1 MNRTLQRNSIIYVCV
16 VLALLPIIVMR
27 DYTPSNELRY
37 LSIADEALR
46 NHNFFAFY
54 NHGEVYADKPP
65 LYFWLLMLCRSIAG
79 GYHMWILSLFSVL
92 PALGTL
98 KVMDS
103 WTKDEM
109 DTEHR
114 SLAVLMLITSAFFLG
129 ASIILRMDMLM
140 TFFIVL
146 SLREF
151 WRMYNAEDCQGRSRW
166 LFPVYL
172 FLALFS
178 KGPLG
183 LLIPLCATAAYLVV
197 SKRLKSFFRYW
208 GWRTWGVLAVLCA
221 LWFAG
226 IYAEGGQQYLDNI
239 LVHQT
244 VGRAVNSFHHKAP
257 FYYYLLHIWYCA
269 APWSLLAA
277 GVLTVSLR
285 PKFVRSDLQ
294 RFFQTVFVSGFV
306 LLSCIS
312 AKLQI
317 YILPVLPFFIYL
329 TAMFVSRIGTKRWVR
344 LAISVPSLAFAL
356 ALPVLLLALSQDEVF
371 AWGGGFIYAAATILS
386 IRGLSALWSLYAQKD
401 TSVEYVIRHLSIGM
415 LLAVFVGG
423 WAMPRIN
430 RKMSYGKICTKALEA
445 AAEYKTN
452 DFRTWN
458 LPRTES
464 MDVYLDASV
473 RVIPLDS
480 MPVSGNGKRYI
491 LITRKGSVSQ
501 LNAASRAVTVGDY
514 AVIPFNENNNDNN

>member
-1 MNRTLQRNSIIYVCV
+1 MNRTLRHNNIIYVCFI
-16 VLALLPIIVMR
+16 LALLPILILR

-54 NHGEVYADKPP
+54 NHGEAYADKPP
-65 LYFWLLMLCRSIAG
+65 LYFWLLMLCRWLTG
-79 GYHMWILSLFSVL
+79 KYHMWILSLFSVL

-98 KVMDS
+98 KVMDG

-109 DTEHR
+109 DVEHR
-114 SLAVLMLITSAFFLG
+114 SLAALMLSTTAFFLG
-129 ASIILRMDMLM
+129 AAVILRMDMLM

-151 WRMYNAEDCQGRSRW
+151 WRMYSAEDCPQRSRW

-183 LLIPLCATAAYLVV
+183 LLIPLCATTAFLVV
-197 SKRLKSFFRYW
+197 SGRIGSFSHYW
-208 GWRTWGVLAVLCA
+208 GWRTWSVLAVLCA

-277 GVLTVSLR
+277 GALIVSLR
-285 PKFVRSDLQ
+285 PDFVRSDLQ

-317 YILPVLPFFIYL
+317 YILPVMPFIVYL
-329 TAMFVSRIGTKRWVR
+329 TAMFLSRLGGRRWVK
-344 LAISVPSLAFAL
+344 LSVAVPSVAFAL
-356 ALPVLLLALSQDEVF
+356 ALPVLLVAVSQDEVF
-371 AWGGGFIYAAATILS
+371 SWGGGFVYAVATILS
-386 IRGLSALWSLYAQKD
+386 IRGLSALWLMYAQKNV
-401 TSVEYVIRHLSIGM
+401 SMEYILRHLCIGM
-415 LLAVFVGG
+415 MLAVFVGG
-423 WAMPRIN
+423 FAMQRIN
-430 RKMSYGKICTKALEA
+430 GKKSYGNICSKALELS
-445 AAEYKTN
+445 AEYKTT

-464 MDVYLDASV
+464 MDVYLDESV
-473 RVIPLDS
+473 RVIPLDT
-480 MPVSGNGKRYI
+480 MPVSGHGKTYI
-491 LITRKGSVSQ
+491 LITRKACVSR
-501 LNAASRAVTVGDY
+501 LRATDRAVTAGDY
-514 AVIPFNENNNDNN
+514 AVIPFNESNK

>member
-16 VLALLPIIVMR
+16 ILALLPILILR

-46 NHNFFAFY
+46 NHNFFTFY

-65 LYFWLLMLCRSIAG
+65 LYFWLLMLCRSVAG
-79 GYHMWILSLFSVL
+79 GYHMWMLSLFSVV

-109 DTEHR
+109 DAEHR
-114 SLAVLMLITSAFFLG
+114 SLAVLMLSTTAFFLG
-129 ASIILRMDMLM
+129 ASVILRMDMLM

-151 WRMYNAEDCQGRSRW
+151 WRMYNAENCPWRSRW

-183 LLIPLCATAAYLVV
+183 LLIPLCATVAFLVV
-197 SKRLKSFFRYW
+197 SKRVKTLLRFW

-226 IYAEGGQQYLDNI
+226 VYAEGGQQYLDNI
-239 LVHQT
+239 LFHQT

-257 FYYYLLHIWYCA
+257 LYYYLLHIWYCA
-269 APWSLLAA
+269 APWSQLAA
-277 GVLTVSLR
+277 VALGVSLR

-294 RFFQTVFVSGFV
+294 RFFQTIFISGFV

-317 YILPVLPFFIYL
+317 YILPLLPFLVYL
-329 TAMFVSRIGTKRWVR
+329 AAMLLSRLGRPQWVR
-344 LAISVPSLAFAL
+344 LSVAVPSLVFAL
-356 ALPVLLLALSQDEVF
+356 ALPVLLLALSQDGVF
-371 AWGGGFIYAAATILS
+371 SWGGGFIYAAATILS
-386 IRGLSALWSLYAQKD
+386 IRGVSALWSLYAQKD
-401 TSVEYVIRHLSIGM
+401 VSVEYVIRHLCIGL

-430 RKMSYGKICTKALEA
+430 RKMGYGRLCRKVLNAS
-445 AAEYKTN
+445 AEYKIR
-452 DFRTWN
+452 DIRTWN

-464 MDVYLDASV
+464 MDVYLKMPV
-473 RVIPLDS
+473 RVMPLDS
-480 MPVSGNGKRYI
+480 VPSEGHGKPY
-491 LITRKGSVSQ
+491 LLLTRKGSLDQ
-501 LNAASRAVTVGDY
+501 LHAAGKAKVVDNY
-514 AVIPFNENNNDNN
+514 AIIPMNLK